1 MRVSLMP
8 NKLTQ
13 HSIRQRTVQTL
24 FEYDIRKAMSET
36 VLTEF
41 KNNIEKINR
50 ELAKPIRFDIAYKDE
65 RITVRDFPRFFTKP
79 LKEIDKIY
87 EILDIPN
94 REKTAVYKA
103 LSFIRDFGG
112 YTKRMT
118 DQEAVDLYKDIFLN
132 LNLVRLFNIEL
143 EEENIAVRVR
153 DFLRASF
160 RAETPEEKL
169 EVFNKV
175 FSDVH
180 SSVREKITVELFKPL
195 TVQDEVA
202 EILAMAEPK
211 FATASQ
217 DILVQAKAFALN
229 YDNDTDEPVE
239 APAYFTELVEGILE
253 KQSTLDSTL
262 SEYLA
267 KGWTFSRLTMIEQVL
282 LRLGAYEILFT
293 ETPDLVA
300 INESIELAKDFSDEK
315 SSKFINGMLTNL
327 IKE

>member
-1 MRVSLMP
+1 MP

-13 HSIRQRTVQTL
+13 HSIRQRAVQTL
-24 FEYDIRKAMSET
+24 FEYEIRKSMSET

-41 KNNIEKINR
+41 KNNVEKITR
-50 ELAKPIRFDIAYKDE
+50 ELAKPIRFDVAYKDE

-79 LKEIDKIY
+79 LKEISKIY

-118 DQEAVDLYKDIFLN
+118 DLEAIDLYKDIFTN

-160 RAETPEEKL
+160 RSETAEEKL
-169 EVFNKV
+169 EVFNRV

-180 SSVREKITVELFKPL
+180 TSVREKITVELFKPL
-195 TVQDEVA
+195 TVQEEVT
-202 EILAMAEPK
+202 EMLAVTEPK
-211 FATASQ
+211 FAAASK
-217 DILVQAKAFALN
+217 DILEQAKNFSLN
-229 YDNDTDEPVE
+229 YDNNEDESREVPI
-239 APAYFTELVEGILE
+239 YFTELVDGVLE
-253 KQSTLDSTL
+253 QQKVLDASLTQ
-262 SEYLA
+262 YLA
-267 KGWTFSRLTMIEQVL
+267 KGWTFARLTTVEQAL

-300 INESIELAKDFSDEK
+300 LNESIELAKDFSDEK

-327 IKE
+327 IKK

>member
-1 MRVSLMP
+1 MP

-24 FEYDIRKAMSET
+24 FEYEIRKAMSET

-41 KNNIEKINR
+41 KNNVEKINR
-50 ELAKPIRFDIAYKDE
+50 ELAKPIRFDVAYKDE

-118 DQEAVDLYKDIFLN
+118 DQEAIDLYKDVFMN

-143 EEENIAVRVR
+143 EEENIAVRLR

-160 RAETPEEKL
+160 RSETPEQKL
-169 EVFNKV
+169 EVFNRV

-180 SSVREKITVELFKPL
+180 ASVREKITVELFKPL
-195 TVQDEVA
+195 TVQNEVA
-202 EILAMAEPK
+202 EILAMTEPK
-211 FATASQ
+211 FATASK
-217 DILVQAKAFALN
+217 DILVQAKTFALN
-229 YDNDTDEPVE
+229 YDNNTDKPVE
-239 APAYFTELVEGILE
+239 APAYFSELVDGILE
-253 KQSTLDSTL
+253 KQNVLDAAL
-262 SEYLA
+262 SEHLA
-267 KGWTFSRLTMIEQVL
+267 KGWTFSRLTTVEQAL

-300 INESIELAKDFSDEK
+300 IDESIELAKDFSDEK

-327 IKE
+327 IKK